1 MNIFIKFKEKKKL
14 ITIKEENTNI
24 TILNLIEQIKNEIT
38 PKDEIKIDIK
48 NWDIKLTFQKK
59 ELLKEKKLI
68 EYNIQNSDDLEAE
81 IIEKD
86 VFSYSLVEEKQ
97 FLCNFCFSILN
108 NPIQLNCNHFY
119 CESCFNYLKT
129 IQNIDK
135 NPEEDQL
142 NKFKIEEKKDKNS
155 ICCLICNSNNEKK
168 ENNLNQ
174 LKLKIENYFKEK
186 KKVDIINCEGGTE
199 EEPCS
204 NIASIRCEKCEMN
217 LCEECSIKLHKI
229 GKNKLHKQEKII
241 SKSILILIFFF
252 FLIFF
257 FNFFFSFF

>member
-59 ELLKEKKLI
+59 ELLKEKKFI

-168 ENNLNQ
+168 ENNELNLNQ

-204 NIASIRCEKCEMN
+204 NIASIRCEDCKTN
-217 LCEECSIKLHKI
+217 LCEKCLNNQHKFSLKSFKNHKLVNIINGIK
-229 GKNKLHKQEKII
+229 
-241 SKSILILIFFF
+241 
-252 FLIFF
+252 
-257 FNFFFSFF
+257 NF